1 MNYVWSALC
10 TFLSSASHAVDALA
24 KGANTN
30 RSFVSDQPKGQ
41 ILRCLK
47 SRPWARQDTGEVT
60 CLQWEWIDL
69 DTGGNRHRIR
79 KTLRGLVPWAVLG
92 GLRVGPERCAVW
104 QNMGTMFGRHSA
116 LFLSSASHAVDA
128 LAKGANTNRSFVS
141 NQPKGQIL
149 RCLKSRPWA
158 RQDTGEVTCL
168 QWEWIDLDTGGNRH
182 RIRKTLR
189 GLVPWA
195 VRLWACASY
204 GFARTE
210 QQTMAAVV

>member
-1 MNYVWSALC
+1 MQSLNCVDLIFSITRSLKSLKKAKKLILNKFNITETKYTLWSGNLRLNIFMFGRHSAL
-10 TFLSSASHAVDALA
+10 FLSSASHAVDALA

-30 RSFVSDQPKGQ
+30 RSFVSDQPNGQ

-47 SRPWARQDTGEVT
+47 STPWARQDTGEVT

-79 KTLRGLVPWAVLG
+79 KTLR
-92 GLRVGPERCAVW
+92 R
-104 QNMGTMFGRHSA
+104 
-116 LFLSSASHAVDA
+116 
-128 LAKGANTNRSFVS
+128 
-141 NQPKGQIL
+141 
-149 RCLKSRPWA
+149 
-158 RQDTGEVTCL
+158 
-168 QWEWIDLDTGGNRH
+168 
-182 RIRKTLR
+182 
-189 GLVPWA
+189 LVPWA